1 MPLSPDAN
9 SSVTDNRFALNN
21 GTKKNETKYKV

>member
-21 GTKKNETKYKV
+21 GTKKNETKNS